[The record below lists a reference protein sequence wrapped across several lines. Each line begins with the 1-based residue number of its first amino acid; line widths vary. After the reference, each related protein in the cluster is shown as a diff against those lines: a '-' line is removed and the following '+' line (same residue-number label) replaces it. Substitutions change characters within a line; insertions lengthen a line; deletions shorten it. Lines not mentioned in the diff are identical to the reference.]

1 MKPENDE
8 VQNLSEALTA
18 VGESI
23 SGFQSNLA
31 VTDASLVGPSLTKGR
46 RLLREA
52 LEFASDLDA
61 TLREIRFL
69 PPPPAS
75 VASELRR
82 IASRIDGSRIPDGSS
97 VRRDLRRV
105 LRSVGQP
112 SSEK

>member
-1 MKPENDE
+1 MKPDNDE

-23 SGFQSNLA
+23 SGFQKNLA
-31 VTDASLVGPSLTKGR
+31 VTDASLVGPALTKGR

-52 LEFASDLDA
+52 LEFAADLDA

-82 IASRIDGSRIPDGSS
+82 IAARIDARPSPDGTS
-97 VRRDLRRV
+97 VRRDLLRV
-105 LRSVGQP
+105 LARMGQ